1 MHSLFNNFYTATE
14 SFLSNTQESCAS
26 LLIEEDYEHKYKN
39 KSWPTSSTQSRLLA
53 QNTTKGFRARS
64 HPLASNTKSGRN
76 YGVN

>member
-26 LLIEEDYEHKYKN
+26 LLIEEEYEHKYKN